1 VVAKIDQPATTT
13 VQNGTVTRQAIRTL
27 RAQIASATSYR
38 SSSNPSLLSML
49 SVMILTLAFF
59 VLLNSISRVE
69 PDRSKRVL
77 QSIDQTF
84 GTLRGANL
92 LLTSDGAASSDVA
105 FVLRQIFEPMENL
118 APDVA
123 RVRRVMAESLEFRF
137 PTAWLFPGPG
147 ATLSPTAG
155 NFISETK
162 RLLNILPADW
172 GHELEMALTAP
183 EPSDVDFARAA
194 SLATAL
200 ASGNAPDRM
209 NSVSV
214 APGQVE
220 EIAILITLLRP
231 GSAIQAEAASR

>member
-1 VVAKIDQPATTT
+1 MVAKIDQPATTT
-13 VQNGTVTRQAIRTL
+13 VQNGTATRPTTRTL
-27 RAQIASATSYR
+27 RTQIASATLYR

-84 GTLRGANL
+84 GTLPGANL
-92 LLTSDGAASSDVA
+92 LLTSDGAAASDAA

-147 ATLSPTAG
+147 ATLSPTAS

-183 EPSDVDFARAA
+183 EPRDVDFARAA
-194 SLATAL
+194 SLATTL
-200 ASGNAPDRM
+200 AAGNAPDRM
-209 NSVSV
+209 TSVSM

-231 GSAIQAEAASR
+231 GSAIQAEATSR